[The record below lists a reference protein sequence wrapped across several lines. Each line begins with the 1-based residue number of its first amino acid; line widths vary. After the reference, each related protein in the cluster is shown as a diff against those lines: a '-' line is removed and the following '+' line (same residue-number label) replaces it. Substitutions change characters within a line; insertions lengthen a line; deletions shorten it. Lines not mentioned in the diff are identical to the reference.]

1 MKRSSV
7 SIRSG
12 VITDYDMGLPLLKKL
27 YHGDIGPDL
36 KQAFSDYVGREN
48 GVVLFAEDSGK
59 VVGILV
65 GSFQLDIDW
74 EGRTGKIDAIIV
86 DEKQRRKGIGG
97 KLTQHFITWAKR
109 KGCKAVKA
117 RINREN
123 DIAQEF
129 HRSLGF
135 EEAETYEY
143 FLDFEHPREP

>member
-1 MKRSSV
+1 M

-12 VITDYDMGLPLLKKL
+12 RTSDYNLGLPLLEKL
-27 YHGDIGPDL
+27 YHGDIGLDL
-36 KQAFSDYVGREN
+36 KQAFIDYVRKEN
-48 GVVLFAEDSGK
+48 GVVLFAEDAGK

-74 EGRTGKIDAIIV
+74 EGKTGKIDAIIV
-86 DEKQRRKGIGG
+86 DEKQRRRGVGR
-97 KLTQHFITWAKR
+97 KLVQRFLAWAKR

-123 DIAQEF
+123 DVAQEF

-143 FLDFEHPREP
+143 FLDFDHPRES